1 MNKRTEA
8 FGFTY
13 HSLRHNMK
21 DRLRLAKNIRELQ
34 GWSRE
39 GQASRYG
46 EMSLIELL
54 YNDMKKVDLKRTPPL
69 DH

>member
-1 MNKRTEA
+1 
-8 FGFTY
+8 
-13 HSLRHNMK
+13 MK

-34 GWSRE
+34 GWSRG

-54 YNDMKKVDLKRTPPL
+54 YNDMKKVDLERTPPL
-69 DH
+69 SH

>member
-21 DRLRLAKNIRELQ
+21 DRLRLANVSMENIRELQ
-34 GWSRE
+34 GWSR
-39 GQASRYG
+39 GDQASRYG
-46 EMSLIELL
+46 EMSLLKLL
-54 YNDMKKVDLKRTPPL
+54 YNDLKKVEV
-69 DH
+69 